1 MHGGSVAV
9 HDFKDYLTAAAKT
22 ALRSP
27 RRREQQMSKTH
38 SGRIF
43 KGTAAAALAVAVSLA
58 ATASGFAAT
67 RHAVRAAQPRTP
79 VYYNY
84 VPGQI
89 DAPGLT
95 AGQLG
100 RRTDPVLVA
109 PGGYGPP
116 DPASCGGFHC

>member
-1 MHGGSVAV
+1 
-9 HDFKDYLTAAAKT
+9 
-22 ALRSP
+22 
-27 RRREQQMSKTH
+27 MSKTH

-43 KGTAAAALAVAVSLA
+43 KGSVTAAIAVAVSLA
-58 ATASGFAAT
+58 ATGSGSAAT
-67 RHAVRAAQPRTP
+67 RHAAHAAQPQTP
-79 VYYNY
+79 TYYNY
-84 VPGQI
+84 APGQI

>member
-1 MHGGSVAV
+1 
-9 HDFKDYLTAAAKT
+9 
-22 ALRSP
+22 
-27 RRREQQMSKTH
+27 MSKIH

-43 KGTAAAALAVAVSLA
+43 KGGVMAAVAVAASLA
-58 ATASGFAAT
+58 ATASGSAAT
-67 RHAVRAAQPRTP
+67 RHAARVAQPQTP
-79 VYYNY
+79 AYYNY
-84 VPGQI
+84 APGQI

-100 RRTDPVLVA
+100 RRTDPGLVP

>member
-1 MHGGSVAV
+1 L
-9 HDFKDYLTAAAKT
+9 FQNYLTAAAIE
-22 ALRSP
+22 LRFVLI
-27 RRREQQMSKTH
+27 EGTTNMSKTLSGRTL

-43 KGTAAAALAVAVSLA
+43 KGVATMAAVFAVSLA
-58 ATASGFAAT
+58 ATAASSAAT
-67 RHAVRAAQPRTP
+67 RHVVRASHAQS
-79 VYYNY
+79 YYNY
-84 VPGQI
+84 VPNQI
-89 DAPGLT
+89 DPPGLT

>member
-1 MHGGSVAV
+1 LFPELSHGCSDELRFVLIEG
-9 HDFKDYLTAAAKT
+9 TAN
-22 ALRSP
+22 
-27 RRREQQMSKTH
+27 MSKTL

-43 KGTAAAALAVAVSLA
+43 RGVATMTTVFAVSLA
-58 ATASGFAAT
+58 ATAVSSAAT
-67 RHAVRAAQPRTP
+67 RHVVRASHAQS
-79 VYYNY
+79 YYNY
-84 VPGQI
+84 VPNQI
-89 DAPGLT
+89 DPPGLT

>member
-1 MHGGSVAV
+1 M
-9 HDFKDYLTAAAKT
+9 
-22 ALRSP
+22 
-27 RRREQQMSKTH
+27 
-38 SGRIF
+38 
-43 KGTAAAALAVAVSLA
+43 AALAVAVSLA
-58 ATASGFAAT
+58 ATVSGSAAT
-67 RHAVRAAQPRTP
+67 RHVVRAAQPRTP
-79 VYYNY
+79 AYYNY
-84 VPGQI
+84 VPAQI

>member
-1 MHGGSVAV
+1 M
-9 HDFKDYLTAAAKT
+9 
-22 ALRSP
+22 P
-27 RRREQQMSKTH
+27 KTH

-43 KGTAAAALAVAVSLA
+43 RGIAAAVLAVTVSLA
-58 ATASGFAAT
+58 GAVPSFAAT
-67 RHAVRAAQPRTP
+67 HHSARAVPARG
-79 VYYNY
+79 YYNY
-84 VPGQI
+84 VSGQI

>member
-1 MHGGSVAV
+1 M
-9 HDFKDYLTAAAKT
+9 AA
-22 ALRSP
+22 
-27 RRREQQMSKTH
+27 
-38 SGRIF
+38 I
-43 KGTAAAALAVAVSLA
+43 AVAASLA
-58 ATASGFAAT
+58 ATASGSAAT
-67 RHAVRAAQPRTP
+67 RHAARAAQPQTP
-79 VYYNY
+79 TYYNY
-84 VPGQI
+84 APGQI

>member
-1 MHGGSVAV
+1 MA
-9 HDFKDYLTAAAKT
+9 
-22 ALRSP
+22 
-27 RRREQQMSKTH
+27 
-38 SGRIF
+38 
-43 KGTAAAALAVAVSLA
+43 AVAVAASLA
-58 ATASGFAAT
+58 ATASGSAAT
-67 RHAVRAAQPRTP
+67 RHVVRAAQPRTP
-79 VYYNY
+79 AYYNY
-84 VPGQI
+84 VPAQI

>member
-1 MHGGSVAV
+1 M
-9 HDFKDYLTAAAKT
+9 
-22 ALRSP
+22 
-27 RRREQQMSKTH
+27 
-38 SGRIF
+38 
-43 KGTAAAALAVAVSLA
+43 AALAVAVSLA
-58 ATASGFAAT
+58 ATVSGSAAT
-67 RHAVRAAQPRTP
+67 RHVVRAAQPRIP
-79 VYYNY
+79 AYYNY
-84 VPGQI
+84 VPAQI

>member
-1 MHGGSVAV
+1 MP
-9 HDFKDYLTAAAKT
+9 K
-22 ALRSP
+22 P
-27 RRREQQMSKTH
+27 H

-43 KGTAAAALAVAVSLA
+43 QGTAAAALAVAVSLA
-58 ATASGFAAT
+58 GVVPSSAAT
-67 RHAVRAAQPRTP
+67 HHAARAAPART
-79 VYYNY
+79 YYNY
-84 VPGQI
+84 APGQI

>member
-1 MHGGSVAV
+1 
-9 HDFKDYLTAAAKT
+9 
-22 ALRSP
+22 
-27 RRREQQMSKTH
+27 MSKTH

-43 KGTAAAALAVAVSLA
+43 KGSVMAAIAVAVSLA
-58 ATASGFAAT
+58 ATGSGSAAT
-67 RHAVRAAQPRTP
+67 RHAAHAAQPQTP
-79 VYYNY
+79 TYYNY
-84 VPGQI
+84 APGQI

>member
-1 MHGGSVAV
+1 M
-9 HDFKDYLTAAAKT
+9 AA
-22 ALRSP
+22 
-27 RRREQQMSKTH
+27 
-38 SGRIF
+38 I
-43 KGTAAAALAVAVSLA
+43 AVAASLA
-58 ATASGFAAT
+58 ATASGSAAT
-67 RHAVRAAQPRTP
+67 RHVVRAAQPRTP
-79 VYYNY
+79 AYYNY
-84 VPGQI
+84 VPAQI